1 MRIRYIVV
9 MGVAGCGKSTIAERV
24 AERLRWPFIEGDE
37 LHPAANV
44 EKMSRGIPLDD
55 ADRMP
60 WLEAVAKTIR
70 DWRSENRPGVI
81 ACSALRR
88 AYREVIVGGHD
99 DVCFVYLRGV
109 RDLIAWRL
117 AKRRGHFMPVHLLD
131 SQFATLEEPMVPPER
146 AIELDVS
153 GSPEEL
159 TRAVLEAV
167 AGAADT

>member
-37 LHPAANV
+37 LHPVANV

-55 ADRMP
+55 EDRMP
-60 WLEAVAKTIR
+60 WLEAVAGTIR
-70 DWRSENRPGVI
+70 EWRSQNRPGVI

-88 AYREVIVGGHD
+88 AYREVIAGGHD
-99 DVCFVYLRGV
+99 DVCFVYLRGE
-109 RDLIAWRL
+109 RDLIARRL
-117 AKRRGHFMPVHLLD
+117 AKRRGHFMPVRLLD
-131 SQFATLEEPMVPPER
+131 SQFATLEEPLVPPER
-146 AIELDVS
+146 AMELDVS

-159 TRAVLEAV
+159 TRAVLNAV
-167 AGAADT
+167 AAAADS